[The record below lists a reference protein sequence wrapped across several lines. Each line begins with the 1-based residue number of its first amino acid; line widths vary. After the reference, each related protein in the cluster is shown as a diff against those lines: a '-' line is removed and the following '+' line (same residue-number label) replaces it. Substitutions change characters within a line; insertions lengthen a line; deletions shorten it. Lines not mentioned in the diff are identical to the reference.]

1 MPEIKPLQKVL
12 IANRGEIAVRVIRAC
27 KDAGIGSVAVYAEP
41 DRDALFVRLADE
53 AHSLGGAT
61 PADSYL
67 DIAKIIAVAESAGA
81 DSVHPGYGFLA
92 ENAGFAQAVIDAGLT
107 WIGPP
112 PEAIEN
118 LGDKAKAKHIAQKAN
133 APLAPG
139 TKDPVKDADEVVA
152 FAKEN
157 GLPVAIKAVFGGGG
171 RGLKV
176 ARTLEE
182 IPELYESAVRE
193 AVGAF
198 GRGEC
203 LVEKFLDRPRHVETQ
218 CLADQH
224 GNVVVVSTRD
234 CSLQRRHQKLVEE
247 APAPFLTDDQV
258 ARLYESSKAILRE
271 AGYVGAGTC
280 EFLVA
285 KDGTISFLEVNTR
298 LQVEHCVSEE
308 VTGIDLVREMFR
320 IAAGEELGYDDPPV
334 RGHSI
339 EFRIN
344 AEDGGRNFMP
354 APGTLTAWQPPQGP
368 GVRLDGG
375 YENGETVP
383 GSFDSL
389 IAKLIVTGRDRT
401 QALERSRR
409 ALAEFVVD
417 GMPTVI
423 PFHRAVVDDPAYVG
437 ASTPSGPADPGL
449 VRRLHD
455 LDRDGLRQ
463 PDRAVRRRHRRTATS
478 PWSGSAVTVEVGGK
492 RLEVVL
498 PGGLGGLARRPGRR
512 RQEAEAGRR
521 QEGGRRRQRR
531 RRHQPDAGHHRQGRR
546 RGGPDARRGRRR
558 GRARGDED
566 GAAAQGPQGR
576 HGHRPPGRGRRHGH
590 QRRRDLRA
598 EGLTHP
604 APHRRAGPRRAAA
617 RRRPPLGDRRRTRP
631 RSGAGTVRC
640 SSGRARRT
648 CSSPTTWCCGWHR
661 SAPLRPSPWRGRPP
675 PPSRSRLS
683 AHPCPAPVT
692 STAGLL
698 VEEVD
703 GMVVTALP
711 ARPGR
716 RRSTTT
722 S

>member
-1 MPEIKPLQKVL
+1 MPETVPLQKVL

-27 KDAGIGSVAVYAEP
+27 KDAGIGSVAVYADP

-53 AHSLGGAT
+53 AYALDGAT
-61 PADSYL
+61 PAQTYL
-67 DIAKIIAVAESAGA
+67 DIEKIIKIATESGA

-92 ENAGFAQAVIDAGLT
+92 ENAGFAQAVIDAGLI
-107 WIGPP
+107 WIGPS
-112 PEAIEN
+112 PEAIDA
-118 LGDKAKAKHIAQKAN
+118 LGDKAKAKQIALAAG

-139 TKDPVKDADEVVA
+139 LKDPVKDADEIVA

-193 AVGAF
+193 AIGAF

-203 LVEKFLDRPRHVETQ
+203 LVEKFLDQPRHVETQ
-218 CLADQH
+218 CLADKH

-247 APAPFLTDDQV
+247 APAPFLTEDQV
-258 ARLYESSKAILRE
+258 TRLYESSKAILKE

-320 IAAGEELGYDDPPV
+320 IAAGEELGFGDPEV
-334 RGHSI
+334 IGHSI
-339 EFRIN
+339 EYRIN

-354 APGTLTAWQPPQGP
+354 APGTLTEWSPPHGP
-368 GVRLDGG
+368 GIRLDGG
-375 YENGETVP
+375 YEKGETVP

-409 ALAEFVVD
+409 ALDEFVVD

-423 PFHRAVVDDPAYVG
+423 PFHQAVINDPAYVG
-437 ASTPSGPADPGL
+437 ASTPSGEGEFTVYTTWIETDFDNQIEPYGGDSTEADEPAE
-449 VRRLHD
+449 
-455 LDRDGLRQ
+455 
-463 PDRAVRRRHRRTATS
+463 RHK
-478 PWSGSAVTVEVGGK
+478 VTVEVGGR

-498 PGGLGGLARRPGRR
+498 PAGLGGLG
-512 RQEAEAGRR
+512 AGSA
-521 QEGGRRRQRR
+521 GGAKKPKRAAGKKAGSAASG
-531 RRHQPDAGHHRQGRR
+531 DAVASPMQGTIVKV
-546 RGGPDARRGRRR
+546 AV
-558 GRARGDED
+558 ED
-566 GAAAQGPQGR
+566 GATV
-576 HGHRPPGRGRRHGH
+576 
-590 QRRRDLRA
+590 A
-598 EGLTHP
+598 EGDVVVVLE
-604 APHRRAGPRRAAA
+604 AMKMEQ
-617 RRRPPLGDRRRTRP
+617 PLKAHK
-631 RSGAGTVRC
+631 AGTVT
-640 SSGRARRT
+640 G
-648 CSSPTTWCCGWHR
+648 
-661 SAPLRPSPWRGRPP
+661 L
-675 PPSRSRLS
+675 
-683 AHPCPAPVT
+683 
-692 STAGLL
+692 TA
-698 VEEVD
+698 EVGATVANGEVLCEIKD
-703 GMVVTALP
+703 A
-711 ARPGR
+711 
-716 RRSTTT
+716 
-722 S
+722 